1 MGQPQDPD
9 MEPVEEIVAPT
20 ANDNIKQT
28 EEVVAPTTVSA
39 PPVNKSGPKTNN
51 NLRRKSR
58 DESSVAGRNA
68 KKPQLTSTNRN
79 QSKPANFRSTVG
91 SSAKPATS
99 V

>member
-9 MEPVEEIVAPT
+9 MEPVEEIATPT
-20 ANDNIKQT
+20 GNDNTKQT
-28 EEVVAPTTVSA
+28 EEVVAPTVSA
-39 PPVNKSGPKTNN
+39 ATVNKSGPKTNN

-91 SSAKPATS
+91 SSVKPASS